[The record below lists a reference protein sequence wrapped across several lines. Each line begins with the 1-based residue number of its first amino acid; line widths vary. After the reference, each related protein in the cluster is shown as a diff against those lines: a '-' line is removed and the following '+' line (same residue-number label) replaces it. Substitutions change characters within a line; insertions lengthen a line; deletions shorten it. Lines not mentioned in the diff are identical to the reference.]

1 MALSHAER
9 IAELSTNFSDSM
21 TRFLARVERAT
32 PESLMKKPD
41 EGGWSAGEVAWH
53 VGAINNAF
61 AGLIDGSV
69 PSARPAPEGFVETP
83 WTEIAL
89 RVPAKLDAP
98 PRFHPPAD
106 LSAENALDMVRHSK
120 DKMLEALSGLTEER
134 ALGFTVKS
142 SVGTP
147 VNLYQVGTW
156 AAAHVARH
164 NAQVKKLIG

>member
-1 MALSHAER
+1 MPVSHTER

-21 TRFLARVERAT
+21 TRFLARVERTA
-32 PESLMKKPD
+32 PDSLMKKPD
-41 EGGWSAGEVAWH
+41 DGGWSAAEISWH

-69 PSARPAPEGFVETP
+69 PNARPAPEGFVETP
-83 WTEIAL
+83 WTEIAM
-89 RVPAKLDAP
+89 RVPVKLEAP
-98 PRFHPPAD
+98 QRFHPPED
-106 LSAENALDMVRHSK
+106 LTAEHALNLLRQSK
-120 DKMLEALSGLTEER
+120 DTMLKALAGLTEER

>member
-1 MALSHAER
+1 MSHAER
-9 IAELSTNFSDSM
+9 IAELSTAFSDSM
-21 TRFLARVERAT
+21 TRFLKRIEGSSSEA
-32 PESLMKKPD
+32 LMIKPS
-41 EGGWSAGEVAWH
+41 EGGWSPAEVSWH

-69 PSARPAPEGFVETP
+69 PSARPAPDGFVETP
-83 WTEIAL
+83 WTDIAM
-89 RVPAKLDAP
+89 RVPAKLEAP

-106 LSAENALDMVRHSK
+106 LTVENALDMLRHSK
-120 DKMLEALSGLTEER
+120 DKMLQALSGLTEAR

-164 NAQVKKLIG
+164 NAQVKRLLT

>member
-1 MALSHAER
+1 MTHEER
-9 IAELSTNFSDSM
+9 IAELSTAFSDSM
-21 TRFLARVERAT
+21 TRFLARIEAVPSEA
-32 PESLMKKPD
+32 LMTKPR
-41 EGGWSAGEVAWH
+41 EGGWSPAEVAWH

-69 PSARPAPEGFVETP
+69 PNARPAPEGFVETP

-98 PRFHPPAD
+98 PKFHPPAD
-106 LSAENALDMVRHSK
+106 LTAENALNMIRQSK
-120 DKMLEALSGLTEER
+120 DTMLKALASLTAER
-134 ALGFTVKS
+134 ATGFTVKS
-142 SVGTP
+142 SAGTP

-164 NAQVKKLIG
+164 NAQVKRLLS

>member
-1 MALSHAER
+1 MTHAER
-9 IAELSTNFSDSM
+9 IAELSTAFSESM
-21 TRFLARVERAT
+21 DRFLKRIEDASSEA
-32 PESLMKKPD
+32 LKAKPS
-41 EGGWSAGEVAWH
+41 EGGWSPAEIAWH

-61 AGLIDGSV
+61 AGLIDGSA
-69 PSARPAPEGFVETP
+69 PGARPAPEAFVETP

-89 RVPAKLDAP
+89 RVPAKLEAP
-98 PRFHPPAD
+98 QRFHPPAD
-106 LSAENALDMVRHSK
+106 LTAAQAVEMLRHSK
-120 DKMLEALSGLTEER
+120 DTMLKALAALTEER

-164 NAQVKKLIG
+164 NNQAKKILT